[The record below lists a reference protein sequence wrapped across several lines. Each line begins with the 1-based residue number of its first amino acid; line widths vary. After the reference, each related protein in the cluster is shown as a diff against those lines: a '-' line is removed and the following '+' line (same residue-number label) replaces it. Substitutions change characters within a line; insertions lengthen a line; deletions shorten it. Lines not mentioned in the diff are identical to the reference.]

1 MDATACW
8 FDPFMYQSQAY
19 ARYGR
24 IDSHLLR
31 ILDANRDFAPGK
43 LPVTYIEN
51 HDHATI
57 ISEAGGRH
65 RWYKTQPAAIALLTS
80 PGMVMLH
87 NGQEFGDDYW
97 LPHEGA
103 ERVQARPLR
112 WDQFSQDFIGQRLA
126 GIYQKLITIRK
137 TYPALRSTH
146 YFPAENHPDG
156 YGIIN
161 DQVVVFHR
169 YGSDEN
175 GRLQRFIIVINY
187 GDDGQTI
194 NIPFSHNGLWQD
206 LLNDKT
212 DFVQN
217 YRLYNQYIPSNWGRI
232 YYQSE

>member
-24 IDSHLLR
+24 VDSHLLR

-51 HDHATI
+51 HDHSTLVN
-57 ISEAGGRH
+57 EAGGRH

-80 PGMVMLH
+80 PGLVMLH
-87 NGQEFGDDYW
+87 NGQEFGEDYW

-112 WDQFSQDFIGQRLA
+112 WENFSDDFIGQRLIS
-126 GIYQKLITIRK
+126 IYQKLITIRK
-137 TYPALRSTH
+137 EHPALRSPN
-146 YFPAENHPDG
+146 YFPAENHPHG
-156 YGIIN
+156 YGIID

-169 YGSDEN
+169 YGQDKN
-175 GRLQRFIIVINY
+175 GRFQRFIIVINY
-187 GDDGQTI
+187 SDHHKTI
-194 NIPFSHNGLWQD
+194 DIPFSNNGLWQD
-206 LLNDKT
+206 LLNEKA

-217 YRLYNQYIPSNWGRI
+217 YRLNYQKIPSNWGRI
-232 YYQSE
+232 YFQSE